1 MKPEETNAQ
10 PPHTTILDEAAL
22 NALVRLHR
30 AALSIQTVT
39 QLAEQLRA
47 EIIGLFNVP
56 QIAIFL
62 FHPESNTYR
71 SQEISKTYR
80 NDDPLVRW
88 VVTQEPGVPLRLGE
102 LPVPDLEPTF
112 AEWRSQNYR
121 VLLPLGINGW
131 LLVAMPTDV
140 AYCTPTQVHTLEL
153 MARTITLGLER
164 IAAREELSGRQ
175 KEMESIYWITQ
186 AVSFTMPLDDI
197 LELIYFQLKRGMPLP
212 YFYVAFHDPEQQ
224 TLNFAFFARGDER
237 IEMKEAW
244 GVGGLESVVLHSG
257 AVINATDYFEEC
269 RKRGVKPPVQ
279 GYRWKAWMG
288 APLLSGNQATGIVVA
303 ATLENGFVFQ
313 KADEN
318 FFTTVAAQL
327 SSLLE
332 RFRLYDNLQRRA
344 RQLSTLNEIGKLL
357 ASSLDLDE
365 VLDLVVKQAARLL
378 DSEAGSLLLLDEAS
392 GDLIFRVSS
401 GPAGQQLVGLKVP
414 AGRGIAGS
422 CFAENRPI
430 IVNNTRTDTRWYSSF
445 DQKSEFVT
453 RSLIAV
459 PLNARG
465 RTVGVL
471 EVINHAEDRPY
482 TPEDVELLTS
492 FASQA
497 AIAIE
502 NARLFTTT
510 DQALQARV
518 EELMILQHI
527 DRQLSNTLDY
537 KKVMSQT
544 LDWAVRMAKADV
556 GLIALI
562 HEEDGVPQGL
572 QILAYQGYPDSAM
585 AEYAERLWPLEQ
597 GVFGRTARL
606 GEISLVPD
614 VSIDPDYLPLM
625 PDMRALLAVPI
636 HFENRVIG
644 LIGLEKADSA
654 GFTQESVEFISRL
667 ADRAS
672 IAIQNA
678 RLFQQVQAANQA
690 KTEFISFVSHELKQP
705 MTSMKGYTDLLMK
718 GIAGPLNEQQMQFLK
733 VIRSNVGRM
742 DEMVSELLD
751 ISRIESGRLK
761 LNLMSVDPAE
771 ITQEVANNFRPVVSN
786 KNQRLELDLE
796 PGVPPVRADRGRL
809 VQIISNLVS
818 NANKYTPEG
827 GLITIRLRRLEANGQ
842 AYALWEVQ
850 DTGIGMT
857 PEEQAKLFTKYFRSA
872 NPAVRSVP
880 GTGLGLVITRSIIEM
895 HGGTLS
901 VKSEPDRGSTF
912 SFTIPLDQP
921 ASGPEEVR

>member
-1 MKPEETNAQ
+1 MKSKRTQVQ
-10 PPHTTILDEAAL
+10 PPQAVVLDEAAVA
-22 NALVRLHR
+22 ALVRLN
-30 AALSIQTVT
+30 
-39 QLAEQLRA
+39 QLALNGDTALKLMEGLRD
-47 EIIGLFNVP
+47 EIIGLFQPPDVS
-56 QIAIFL
+56 ITL

-71 SQEISKTYR
+71 VEGMPVTYR
-80 NDDPLVRW
+80 ADTDLVRW
-88 VVTQEPGVPLRLGE
+88 MLEQVPGIPLRLPE
-102 LPVPDLEPTF
+102 LSVPALQEVLE
-112 AEWRSQNYR
+112 AWRARYR
-121 VLLPLGINGW
+121 VLLPLGVSGW
-131 LLVAMPTDV
+131 LLIAMPEDLP
-140 AYCTPTQVHTLEL
+140 YCTPTQVRTLEL
-153 MARTITLGLER
+153 MARTITVGLER
-164 IAAREELSGRQ
+164 IQAREELSGRA

-212 YFYVAFHDPEQQ
+212 YFYVAFHDAEQQ
-224 TLNFAFFARGDER
+224 ALNFAFFAKGDER
-237 IEMKEAW
+237 IEMKESW
-244 GVGGLESVVLHSG
+244 GVGGLEAAVLHSG
-257 AVINATDYFEEC
+257 AVINTADYLEEC
-269 RKRGVKPPVQ
+269 RKRGLKPPVQ
-279 GYRWKAWMG
+279 GYRWKAWIG

-303 ATLENGFVFQ
+303 ASLDEDVVFP

-378 DSEAGSLLLLDEAS
+378 ESEAGSLLLLDEAS
-392 GDLIFRVSS
+392 GDLIFRISS
-401 GPAGQQLVGLKVP
+401 GPAGQQLQGLKVP

-422 CFAENRPI
+422 CFAENKPI
-430 IVNNTRTDTRWYSSF
+430 IVNNTRTDPRWYSSF
-445 DQKSEFVT
+445 DQKAEFVT
-453 RSLIAV
+453 RSLVAV

-465 RTVGVL
+465 RTIGVL
-471 EVINHAEDRPY
+471 EVINHAGDRPY
-482 TPEDVELLTS
+482 TPEEVDLLTS

-502 NARLFTTT
+502 NARLFTST
-510 DQALQARV
+510 DQALQARI

-527 DRQLSNTLDY
+527 DRQLSNTLDSR
-537 KKVMSQT
+537 KVMGDT
-544 LDWAVRMAKADV
+544 LDWAVRMTKADA
-556 GLIALI
+556 GLIALLQ
-562 HEEDGVPQGL
+562 EEDGVPVGL
-572 QILAYQGYPDSAM
+572 QILAHHGYPEEVM
-585 AEYAERLWPLEQ
+585 APYREALWPLEQ
-597 GVFGRTARL
+597 GIFGRTARL
-606 GEISLVPD
+606 GELMLVPD
-614 VSIDPDYLPLM
+614 VSTDPDYVALGVT
-625 PDMRALLAVPI
+625 MRALLAVPI
-636 HFENRVIG
+636 RFENRVIG
-644 LIGLEKADSA
+644 LIGLEKAEE
-654 GFTQESVEFISRL
+654 GFSQEMVDFMSRL

-678 RLFQQVQAANQA
+678 RLFQQVQVANQA

-761 LNLMSVDPAE
+761 LNLTSVDPVE
-771 ITQEVANNFRPVVSN
+771 VTQEVANSFGPVITN
-786 KNQRLELDLE
+786 KNQRLELQLE
-796 PGVPPVRADRGRL
+796 AGLPPVLADRGRL
-809 VQIISNLVS
+809 LQIISNLVS

-827 GLITIRLRRLEANGQ
+827 GVITIRLRRFEANGQ
-842 AYALWEVQ
+842 AYARWEVQ

-901 VKSEPDRGSTF
+901 VQSEPNKGSTF
-912 SFTIPLDQP
+912 SFTIPFEPSAP
-921 ASGPEEVR
+921 A

>member
-1 MKPEETNAQ
+1 MKSKQTKHQ
-10 PPHTTILDEAAL
+10 PPQSIVLDEVTVVGLMRL
-22 NALVRLHR
+22 N
-30 AALSIQTVT
+30 
-39 QLAEQLRA
+39 QLALTGETALALMEGLRA
-47 EIIGLFNVP
+47 EILTLFHPLDVS
-56 QIAIFL
+56 L
-62 FHPESNTYR
+62 VVFHPESNTYR
-71 SQEISKTYR
+71 QDKDGVVYSGDGR
-80 NDDPLVRW
+80 LARW
-88 VVTQEPGVPLRLGE
+88 VVAQEPGIPLRL
-102 LPVPDLEPTF
+102 LDLSLPDLDESLN
-112 AEWRSQNYR
+112 AWREAHYH
-121 VLLPLGINGW
+121 VLLPLGASGW
-131 LLVAMPTDV
+131 LLIAMPDDMPACSPV
-140 AYCTPTQVHTLEL
+140 QVRILEL
-153 MARTITLGLER
+153 MARTIAVGLER
-164 IAAREELSGRQ
+164 IAARQELSGRV

-212 YFYVAFHDPEQQ
+212 YFYVAFHNREEQ
-224 TLNFAFFARGDER
+224 TLNFAFFAKGDER
-237 IEMKEAW
+237 LEMTEAW
-244 GVGGLESVVLHSG
+244 GVGGLEAVVLHSG
-257 AVINATDYFEEC
+257 AVINTADYLEEC

-279 GYRWKAWMG
+279 GYRWKAWIG

-303 ATLENGFVFQ
+303 ASLDEEVVFP

-422 CFAENRPI
+422 CFVENKPI
-430 IVNNTRTDTRWYSSF
+430 IVNNTRTDARWYSSF
-445 DQKSEFVT
+445 DQKAEFVT
-453 RSLIAV
+453 RSLVAV

-465 RTVGVL
+465 RTIGVL

-482 TPEDVELLTS
+482 TDEDVELLTS

-502 NARLFTTT
+502 NARLFTST
-510 DQALQARV
+510 DQALQDRV

-537 KKVMSQT
+537 KLVMSHT
-544 LDWAVRMAKADV
+544 LDWAVRMARADA

-562 HEEDGVPQGL
+562 QEEDGSPLGL
-572 QILAYQGYPDSAM
+572 QVLAHHGYPAEVMAAYQDK
-585 AEYAERLWPLEQ
+585 LWPLTQ
-597 GVFGRTARL
+597 GIFGRTARL
-606 GEISLVPD
+606 GEPVLVPD
-614 VSIDPDYLPLM
+614 VSADADYFPLM
-625 PDMRALLAVPI
+625 SGMRALLAVPI
-636 HFENRVIG
+636 RFENRVIG
-644 LIGLEKADSA
+644 LIGLEKGGDE
-654 GFTQESVEFISRL
+654 GFTQESVDFISRL

-678 RLFQQVQAANQA
+678 RLFQQVQVANLA

-761 LNLMSVDPAE
+761 LNLTSVDPADV
-771 ITQEVANNFRPVVSN
+771 TQEVASSFGPVITN
-786 KNQRLELDLE
+786 KRQQLTLELEAGL
-796 PGVPPVRADRGRL
+796 PPVRADRGRL
-809 VQIISNLVS
+809 LQIISNLVS

-827 GLITIRLRRLEANGQ
+827 GQITIRLSRYEVDGQ
-842 AYALWEVQ
+842 PFARWEVQ

-857 PEEQAKLFTKYFRSA
+857 PEEQAKLFTKYFRSS
-872 NPAVRSVP
+872 NPTVRSVP

-895 HGGTLS
+895 HGGVLM
-901 VKSEPDRGSTF
+901 VQSEPNKGSTF
-912 SFTIPLDQP
+912 SFTIPF
-921 ASGPEEVR
+921 EVGTSA